1 MRSIIIKVVALL
13 LPIALIAAYKTY
25 TEDQKD
31 KEKIVLELLM
41 SGLKYAHYD
50 NIPVDDQF
58 SEKVFDSYIEG
69 IDYTKKFLL
78 ESDYTQLKAYRLQLD
93 DQLNALNLDFFD
105 LSYSILTKRISEV
118 EALYENILSEPFQ
131 FDLNDELELD
141 DKKNSFAK
149 SKDELKDSW
158 RKSLKYQVMLEMV
171 TQLEIQEAAAE
182 KKDTSIAIKDF
193 TTIEKE
199 AREKVKKRNQD
210 YLHRLSQMERKDFFS
225 LYLNS
230 VSACFDPHTNYF
242 PPKDKEDFDIA
253 MSGQLEGIGA
263 TLQEKDGFIKV
274 VQIMPGSPSY
284 KQGEL
289 KAGDLIL
296 KVTQENGETVEISG
310 MRIDK
315 AVTYIRGK
323 KGTTVKL
330 TVKTVE
336 GDIKQISIVRDI
348 VVIEET
354 YAKSAIIKSPSS
366 NKNIGYI
373 YLPSFY
379 VNFNE
384 KGGGRRCSD
393 DVRKEVI
400 KLKNQGIDGLII
412 DLRNDG
418 GGSLPDVVTMAGL
431 FIPTGPIVQVRQK
444 TGAPEILSDND
455 PSVLYDGPMAVMVN
469 SNSASASEIFAGALQ
484 DYGRAVIIGGQK
496 SFGKGTVQRFI
507 DLDEIVNGNYNTYK
521 PFGALKL
528 TFQKFYRITGEST
541 QLKGV
546 VPDIILPDQY
556 KYIKY
561 GEAELDHH
569 LDWDKINTTQYQPT
583 NSIQKKKD
591 IVTKSTK
598 RIKSNNTFSLL
609 EQQAKSVKK
618 YQDQTLVSLNLTQYR
633 AEMAKRKQEND
644 LYKNLFTDTTFL
656 MVSPLKI
663 DMEFIAS
670 DTAKVKSANEWH
682 KKLKADPYLL
692 ESVEVVTELK

>member
-609 EQQAKSVKK
+609 EQQAESVKK
-618 YQDQTLVSLNLTQYR
+618 YQDQTLVSLNLKQYR
-633 AEMAKRKQEND
+633 TEMAKRKKEND
-644 LYKNLFTDTTFL
+644 LYKNLFTDTTLL

>member
-644 LYKNLFTDTTFL
+644 LYKNLFTDTTLL